1 MANYTNAQKL
11 AAVLNRWAAP
21 LIGTLLQQNIGMMP
35 IISNIEQKVR
45 QSGWVSPQWSVM
57 KELTP
62 LMGNVTSFIIEPML
76 TRYLSGVP
84 DESIPRMAH
93 AIVDDALQ
101 KGQLSLLEGKVSF
114 DANDLTELKKYLNC
128 NLPLGEDANGY
139 EVKME

>member
-62 LMGNVTSFIIEPML
+62 LIGNVTSFIIEPML

>member
-93 AIVDDALQ
+93 AIVDDALK
-101 KGQLSLLEGKVSF
+101 KGQLSLLEGKISF

>member
-101 KGQLSLLEGKVSF
+101 KGQLSLLEGKISF